1 MGALAGLLRAAGH
14 EVRGS
19 DQSIYPPMSN
29 QLAAME
35 IPVFE
40 GFSPENL
47 SWGPDRVVVG
57 NVCSKD
63 HVEVV
68 EAQRL
73 GLPLVSLPGLLG
85 DEILSDRRSLVVA
98 GTHGKTTT
106 TSLLGHILIEA
117 GRDPGLFVG
126 GVPIS
131 IGRGWRYGQGQGQ
144 RQSGDSTGDSVGDFV
159 GDFVIEGD
167 EYDSAFF
174 DKGSKFLHYRPHMAI
189 LTSVEFDHVDIFGS
203 MEDVRATFRKF
214 VALIPDNGL
223 LAVWAGSPEARAIAD
238 SEARCRVETYAV
250 AGGVGDAERNATWV
264 ARHVSYTKSGRS
276 RFELHRE
283 GDLFGRFDT
292 LLVGEYNICNT
303 VAAIALAHAVEIPVA
318 DIRRSVAS
326 FAGVR
331 RRQEVCG
338 IARGVYVVDDY
349 AHHPTAIEGTLRG
362 LRKRFAR
369 RRLVA
374 VFEPRSATSRRKTF
388 QQEFAKALAHAD
400 AVVVGKPF
408 DNSRIPESERLDPER
423 LALDLHQSR
432 TPATYIDSADDIASY
447 IADSARPG
455 EVIALLSSGSFDG
468 LHGKLL
474 TALGDPVRPATRED
488 MVDVRTLASDLG
500 WSLEHFG
507 DDTHRNFYVLHNENG
522 FVGCVAL
529 EVYDEAAILRS
540 LAIQKDSRGIGYG
553 WLLADTAV
561 QVARHRGVKRIYLL
575 TQRAGDF
582 FAAKLGFRVV
592 DASTVSHAVAN
603 APSFQSQQGTGA
615 VAMRLD
621 L

>member
-1 MGALAGLLRAAGH
+1 
-14 EVRGS
+14 
-19 DQSIYPPMSN
+19 
-29 QLAAME
+29 ME

-47 SWGPDRVVVG
+47 RWGPDRVVVG

-73 GLPLVSLPGLLG
+73 NLPLASLPGLLG
-85 DEILSDRRSLVVA
+85 DELLSDKQSLVVT

-106 TSLLGHILIEA
+106 TSLLGHVLVEA

-126 GVPIS
+126 GVPS
-131 IGRGWRYGQGQGQ
+131 NLGRGWRHGQG
-144 RQSGDSTGDSVGDFV
+144 DE
-159 GDFVIEGD
+159 FVIEGD

-174 DKGSKFLHYRPHMAI
+174 DKESKFLHYRPQLAI
-189 LTSVEFDHVDIFGS
+189 LTSIELDHVDIFAS
-203 MEDVRATFRKF
+203 MDAVRETFRKF
-214 VALIPDNGL
+214 VALIPEDGL
-223 LAVWAGSPEARAIAD
+223 LAVWAGSSEAMAIVD
-238 SEARCRVETYAV
+238 DHARCRVETYAV

-264 ARHVSYTKSGRS
+264 ARHVSYTKSGRC

-283 GDLFGRFDT
+283 GDLYGRFET
-292 LLVGEYNICNT
+292 LLVGAHNICNT
-303 VAAIALAHAVEIPVA
+303 VAAIALAHAVGVPPA

-326 FAGVR
+326 FAGVK

-388 QQEFAKALAHAD
+388 QQEFAKGLAHAD

-432 TPATYIDSADDIASY
+432 TPATYIDSADGIAAY

-455 EVIALLSSGSFDG
+455 DVIAVLSSGAFDG
-468 LHGKLL
+468 LHSKLL
-474 TALGDPVRPATRED
+474 AALGDAVRPARHED
-488 MVDVRTLASDLG
+488 MSDVRALVSDLE
-500 WSLEHFG
+500 WSLELFP
-507 DDTHRNFYVLHNENG
+507 DDVHRDFYVLHNEHG
-522 FVGCVAL
+522 FIGCVAL
-529 EVYDEAAILRS
+529 EVYDEAAILRA
-540 LAIQKDSRGIGYG
+540 LAIQKDSRGVGYG

-575 TQRAGDF
+575 TENAGDF

-592 DASTVSHAVAN
+592 DVSTVSHAVAN